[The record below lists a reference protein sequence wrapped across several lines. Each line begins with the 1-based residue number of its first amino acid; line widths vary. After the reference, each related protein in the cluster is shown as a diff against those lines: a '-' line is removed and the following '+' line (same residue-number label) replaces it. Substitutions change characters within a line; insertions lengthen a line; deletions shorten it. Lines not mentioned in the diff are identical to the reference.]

1 MTKVYK
7 TTDLQINDV
16 VWIPHAV
23 NWDFTTIG
31 IIYIQHKVVRLTPK
45 KTKVQLDNDKTYS
58 NDFEFYKELDDEMK
72 AIESRTRNL
81 YRILSTIRQ
90 CNVMPVRAWKE
101 YNDETIKKISDLFS
115 EIVKTC
121 NGREEHNE

>member
-1 MTKVYK
+1 MTKAFK
-7 TTDLQINDV
+7 TTDLEINDE

-23 NWDFTTIG
+23 SWDFTTIG
-31 IIYIQHKVVRLTPK
+31 VIYFKHKVVKLTPK

-58 NDFEFYKELDDEMK
+58 NDFEFYKELDDEMR

-81 YRILSTIRQ
+81 YRILSTIHQ
-90 CNVMPVRAWKE
+90 CNDLPVRAWKE
-101 YNDETIKKISDLFS
+101 YDNETIKKVSDLFS

-121 NGREEHNE
+121 NKKGETE